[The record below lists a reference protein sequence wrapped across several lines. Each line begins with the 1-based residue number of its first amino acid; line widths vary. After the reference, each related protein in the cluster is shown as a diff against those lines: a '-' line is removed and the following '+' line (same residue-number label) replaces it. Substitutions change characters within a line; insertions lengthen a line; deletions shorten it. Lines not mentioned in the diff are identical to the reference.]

1 MDGKITSVDK
11 AVSER
16 MKQFMA
22 HYGYTQVAIAE
33 ACNVDVSTLSRYM
46 NNKKPWSSKM
56 LQKIGSV
63 FNVAFLWLRDG
74 IGEMFAEEKAI
85 GKAQFAAF
93 SQMLNA
99 NASPVSQNVI
109 SGDNYQGTQTIN
121 ATEGKI
127 TALEQKIDAQAEL
140 LSEKDRLIASQQ
152 AWLSDKDKL
161 IARQEAEI
169 AELRE
174 RLKQNWLVGLGRI
187 KRGTLCGSSPTN
199 RPTQRFKTPQT
210 TTLRF
215 GTTKKGGSKRTS
227 LLY

>member
-22 HYGYTQVAIAE
+22 HYGYTQVAVAE
-33 ACNVDVSTLSRYM
+33 ACNVDVSTLSRCM

-74 IGEMFAEEKAI
+74 VGKMVAEEKAI

-99 NASPVSQNVI
+99 NSSPVSQNVI
-109 SGDNYQGTQTIN
+109 SGDNYHGSQTIN

-127 TALEQKIDAQAEL
+127 AALEQKIEALAQL
-140 LSEKDRLIASQQ
+140 LAEKDKLIASQQ
-152 AWLSDKDKL
+152 AWLADKDKL
-161 IARQEAEI
+161 ITRQEAEI

-174 RLKQNWLVGLGRI
+174 RLKKN
-187 KRGTLCGSSPTN
+187 
-199 RPTQRFKTPQT
+199 
-210 TTLRF
+210 
-215 GTTKKGGSKRTS
+215 
-227 LLY
+227 

>member
-22 HYGYTQVAIAE
+22 HYGYTQVAVAE

-74 IGEMFAEEKAI
+74 VGKMVAEEKAI

-109 SGDNYQGTQTIN
+109 SGDNYHGSQTIN

-127 TALEQKIDAQAEL
+127 SALEQKIEALAQL
-140 LSEKDRLIASQQ
+140 LAEKDKLIASQQ
-152 AWLSDKDKL
+152 AWLADKDKL
-161 IARQEAEI
+161 ITRQEAEI

-174 RLKQNWLVGLGRI
+174 RLKKN
-187 KRGTLCGSSPTN
+187 
-199 RPTQRFKTPQT
+199 
-210 TTLRF
+210 
-215 GTTKKGGSKRTS
+215 
-227 LLY
+227 

>member
-109 SGDNYQGTQTIN
+109 SGDKLQGTQTIN

-127 TALEQKIDAQAEL
+127 SALEQKIEALAQL
-140 LSEKDRLIASQQ
+140 LAEKDKLIASQQ
-152 AWLSDKDKL
+152 AWLADKDKL
-161 IARQEAEI
+161 ITRQEAEI

-174 RLKQNWLVGLGRI
+174 RLKKN
-187 KRGTLCGSSPTN
+187 
-199 RPTQRFKTPQT
+199 
-210 TTLRF
+210 
-215 GTTKKGGSKRTS
+215 
-227 LLY
+227 

>member
-121 ATEGKI
+121 DTEGAI
-127 TALEQKIDAQAEL
+127 VALRQKVEL
-140 LSEKDRLIASQQ
+140 LKRLLDEKDKL
-152 AWLSDKDKL
+152 LEEKDKL
-161 IARQEAEI
+161 IKEKD
-169 AELRE
+169 
-174 RLKQNWLVGLGRI
+174 KQIDLMYILIND
-187 KRGTLCGSSPTN
+187 
-199 RPTQRFKTPQT
+199 
-210 TTLRF
+210 
-215 GTTKKGGSKRTS
+215 KK
-227 LLY
+227 

>member
-74 IGEMFAEEKAI
+74 IGEMCAEEKAI

-109 SGDNYQGTQTIN
+109 SGDNYHGSQTIN

-127 TALEQKIDAQAEL
+127 SALEQKIEALAQL
-140 LSEKDRLIASQQ
+140 LAEKDKLIASQQ
-152 AWLSDKDKL
+152 AWLADKDKL
-161 IARQEAEI
+161 ITRQEAEI

-174 RLKQNWLVGLGRI
+174 RLKKN
-187 KRGTLCGSSPTN
+187 
-199 RPTQRFKTPQT
+199 
-210 TTLRF
+210 
-215 GTTKKGGSKRTS
+215 
-227 LLY
+227 